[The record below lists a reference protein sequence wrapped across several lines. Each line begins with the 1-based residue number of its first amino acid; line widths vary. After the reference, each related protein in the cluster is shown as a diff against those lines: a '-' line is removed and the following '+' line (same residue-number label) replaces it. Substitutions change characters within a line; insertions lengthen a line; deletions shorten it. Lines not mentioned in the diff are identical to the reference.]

1 MLNNPDVESTEYS
14 KKTNPNVGTLKKD
27 GSKLKHLAYKF
38 VLNIFTNEV
47 SNSIVFRFFNKLT
60 KPIINL
66 SIKLT
71 PEFIVKPIVP
81 LYLAWLVLMVRI
93 YLLPLL
99 VGHTYLGKF
108 AFLFEKDFFQYDL
121 LVDYEL
127 G

>member
-1 MLNNPDVESTEYS
+1 MHNTFPIWLVVFDYILALIMLI
-14 KKTNPNVGTLKKD
+14 LI
-27 GSKLKHLAYKF
+27 LKF

-47 SNSIVFRFFNKLT
+47 SNAIVFRFFNKLT
-60 KPIINL
+60 KPIINF
-66 SIKLT
+66 STKLT

-108 AFLFEKDFFQYDL
+108 AFLFEKDLITLINSSILNIALYL
-121 LVDYEL
+121 NY
-127 G
+127 GI

>member
-1 MLNNPDVESTEYS
+1 MDNTFPIWLIVFDYILALIMLI
-14 KKTNPNVGTLKKD
+14 LI
-27 GSKLKHLAYKF
+27 LKF

-47 SNSIVFRFFNKLT
+47 SNAVVFRFFNKLT
-60 KPIINL
+60 KPIINF
-66 SIKLT
+66 STKLT

-108 AFLFEKDFFQYDL
+108 AFLFEKDLITLINSSILNIALYL
-121 LVDYEL
+121 NY
-127 G
+127 GI

>member
-1 MLNNPDVESTEYS
+1 MDNTFPIWLIVFDYILALIMLI
-14 KKTNPNVGTLKKD
+14 LI
-27 GSKLKHLAYKF
+27 LKF

-47 SNSIVFRFFNKLT
+47 SNAIVFRFFNKLT
-60 KPIINL
+60 KPIIIL
-66 SIKLT
+66 STKLT

-108 AFLFEKDFFQYDL
+108 AFLFEKDLITLINSSILNIALYL
-121 LVDYEL
+121 NY
-127 G
+127 GI

>member
-1 MLNNPDVESTEYS
+1 MDNTFPIWLIVFDYILALIMLI
-14 KKTNPNVGTLKKD
+14 LI
-27 GSKLKHLAYKF
+27 LKF

-47 SNSIVFRFFNKLT
+47 SNAIVFRFFNKLT

-99 VGHTYLGKF
+99 VGHTYFGKF
-108 AFLFEKDFFQYDL
+108 AFIFEKDLITLINSSILNIALYL
-121 LVDYEL
+121 NY
-127 G
+127 GI

>member
-1 MLNNPDVESTEYS
+1 MDNTFPIWLIVFDYILALIMLI
-14 KKTNPNVGTLKKD
+14 LI
-27 GSKLKHLAYKF
+27 LKF

-47 SNSIVFRFFNKLT
+47 SNAIVFRFFNKLT

-66 SIKLT
+66 STKLT
-71 PEFIVKPIVP
+71 PELIVKPIVP

-108 AFLFEKDFFQYDL
+108 AFLFEKDLITLINSSILNIALYL
-121 LVDYEL
+121 NY
-127 G
+127 GI

>member
-1 MLNNPDVESTEYS
+1 MDNTFPIWLIVFDYILALIMLILIS
-14 KKTNPNVGTLKKD
+14 K
-27 GSKLKHLAYKF
+27 F
-38 VLNIFTNEV
+38 ILNIFTNEV
-47 SNSIVFRFFNKLT
+47 SNAIVFRFFNKLT

-108 AFLFEKDFFQYDL
+108 AFLFEKDLITLINSSILNIALYL
-121 LVDYEL
+121 NY
-127 G
+127 GI

>member
-1 MLNNPDVESTEYS
+1 MDNTFPIWLIVFDYILALIMLI
-14 KKTNPNVGTLKKD
+14 LI
-27 GSKLKHLAYKF
+27 LKF

-47 SNSIVFRFFNKLT
+47 SNAIVFRFFNKLT

-66 SIKLT
+66 STKLT

-108 AFLFEKDFFQYDL
+108 AFLFEKFSL
-121 LVDYEL
+121 EVSN
-127 G
+127 

>member
-1 MLNNPDVESTEYS
+1 MDNTFPIWLIVFDYILALIMLV
-14 KKTNPNVGTLKKD
+14 LI
-27 GSKLKHLAYKF
+27 LKF

-47 SNSIVFRFFNKLT
+47 SNAIVFRFFNKLT
-60 KPIINL
+60 KPIINF
-66 SIKLT
+66 STKLT

-108 AFLFEKDFFQYDL
+108 AFLFEKDLITLINSSILNIALYL
-121 LVDYEL
+121 NY
-127 G
+127 GI

>member
-1 MLNNPDVESTEYS
+1 MDNTFPIWLIVFDYILALIMLI
-14 KKTNPNVGTLKKD
+14 LI
-27 GSKLKHLAYKF
+27 LKF

-47 SNSIVFRFFNKLT
+47 SNAIVFRFFNKLT

-66 SIKLT
+66 SKKLT

-108 AFLFEKDFFQYDL
+108 AFLFEKDLITLINSSILNIALYL
-121 LVDYEL
+121 NY
-127 G
+127 GI

>member
-1 MLNNPDVESTEYS
+1 MDNTFPIWLIFFDYILALIMLILIS
-14 KKTNPNVGTLKKD
+14 K
-27 GSKLKHLAYKF
+27 F
-38 VLNIFTNEV
+38 ILNIFTNEV
-47 SNSIVFRFFNKLT
+47 SNAIVFRFFNKLT

-99 VGHTYLGKF
+99 VGHTYFGKF
-108 AFLFEKDFFQYDL
+108 AFIFEKDLITLINSSILNIAIYL
-121 LVDYEL
+121 NY
-127 G
+127 GI

>member
-1 MLNNPDVESTEYS
+1 MHNTFPIWLVVFDYILALIMLI
-14 KKTNPNVGTLKKD
+14 LI
-27 GSKLKHLAYKF
+27 LKF

-47 SNSIVFRFFNKLT
+47 SNAIVFRFFNKLT

-66 SIKLT
+66 STKLT

-108 AFLFEKDFFQYDL
+108 AFLFEKDLIILINSSILNIALYL
-121 LVDYEL
+121 NY
-127 G
+127 GI

>member
-1 MLNNPDVESTEYS
+1 MKSVMPFY
-14 KKTNPNVGTLKKD
+14 
-27 GSKLKHLAYKF
+27 F
-38 VLNIFTNEV
+38 V
-47 SNSIVFRFFNKLT
+47 FFNKLT

-66 SIKLT
+66 STKLT

-108 AFLFEKDFFQYDL
+108 AFLFEKDLITLINSSILNIAIYL
-121 LVDYEL
+121 NY
-127 G
+127 GI

>member
-1 MLNNPDVESTEYS
+1 MLI
-14 KKTNPNVGTLKKD
+14 LI
-27 GSKLKHLAYKF
+27 LKF

-47 SNSIVFRFFNKLT
+47 SNAIVFRFFNKLT
-60 KPIINL
+60 KPIINF
-66 SIKLT
+66 STKLT

-108 AFLFEKDFFQYDL
+108 AFLFEKDLITLINSSILNIALYL
-121 LVDYEL
+121 NY
-127 G
+127 GI

>member
-1 MLNNPDVESTEYS
+1 MDNTFPIWLIVFDYILALIMLI
-14 KKTNPNVGTLKKD
+14 LI
-27 GSKLKHLAYKF
+27 LKF

-47 SNSIVFRFFNKLT
+47 SNAIVFRFFNKLT
-60 KPIINL
+60 KPIINF
-66 SIKLT
+66 STKLT

-108 AFLFEKDFFQYDL
+108 AFIFEKDLITLINSSILNIALYL
-121 LVDYEL
+121 NY
-127 G
+127 GI

>member
-1 MLNNPDVESTEYS
+1 MLILI
-14 KKTNPNVGTLKKD
+14 LK
-27 GSKLKHLAYKF
+27 F
-38 VLNIFTNEV
+38 ILNIFTNEV
-47 SNSIVFRFFNKLT
+47 SNAIVFRFFNKLT

-66 SIKLT
+66 STKLT

-108 AFLFEKDFFQYDL
+108 AFLFEKDLITLINSSILNIALYL
-121 LVDYEL
+121 NY
-127 G
+127 GI

>member
-1 MLNNPDVESTEYS
+1 MDNTFPIWLIVFDYILALIMLI
-14 KKTNPNVGTLKKD
+14 LI
-27 GSKLKHLAYKF
+27 LKF

-47 SNSIVFRFFNKLT
+47 SNAIVFRFFNKLT

-66 SIKLT
+66 SKKLT

-108 AFLFEKDFFQYDL
+108 AFIFEKDLITLINSSILNIAIYL
-121 LVDYEL
+121 NY
-127 G
+127 GI

>member
-1 MLNNPDVESTEYS
+1 MNNTFPIWLIVFDYILALIMLI
-14 KKTNPNVGTLKKD
+14 LI
-27 GSKLKHLAYKF
+27 LKF

-47 SNSIVFRFFNKLT
+47 SNAIVFRFFNKLT
-60 KPIINL
+60 KPIINF
-66 SIKLT
+66 STKLT

-108 AFLFEKDFFQYDL
+108 AFLFEKDLITLINSSILNIALYL
-121 LVDYEL
+121 NY
-127 G
+127 GI

>member
-1 MLNNPDVESTEYS
+1 MDNTFPIWLIVFDYILALIMLI
-14 KKTNPNVGTLKKD
+14 LI
-27 GSKLKHLAYKF
+27 LKF

-47 SNSIVFRFFNKLT
+47 SNAIVFRFFNKLT

-81 LYLAWLVLMVRI
+81 SYLAWLVLMVRI

-108 AFLFEKDFFQYDL
+108 AFLFEKDLITLINSSILNIALYL
-121 LVDYEL
+121 NY
-127 G
+127 GI